1 MRKYAAATVLGLRVP
16 DYPAVWANQV
26 AGLSGWFSRAYGD
39 APARGSRRGSLVH
52 SVRPPTTGGVSPEPD
67 SGELCGAPV
76 HLR

>member
-39 APARGSRRGSLVH
+39 APGTRLTARFARSFGSAADHRW
-52 SVRPPTTGGVSPEPD
+52 
-67 SGELCGAPV
+67 CFA
-76 HLR
+76 